1 MRRFDGWPDAISIPF
16 PRRLSRMNSG
26 DAMYGSLYQVESK
39 VASTPLYCCSSP
51 LLPVPPPL
59 TSFLPPQLHQADR
72 YRVNKYVSVCS
83 SKLRPSE
90 KFLTKT
96 WHPSLPFLQNT
107 PLRKALLMIC
117 TPKSSKFLFVEIIEK
132 RTGTKTH
139 RKSNLL
145 SNWLGTVF
153 IFFSKIDLN
162 RSVSNWLTYFILGE
176 MDWSF
181 LTSLWI
187 PPSPWLPCLPPPFLP
202 NLFYYIPC
210 QIGLGFLNLIC
221 YWKKKVI
228 DPVNFGSKWAAEV

>member
-1 MRRFDGWPDAISIPF
+1 MNAKLPGSGFGSFDCTIRLGKGGEE
-16 PRRLSRMNSG
+16 PRCGHSS
-26 DAMYGSLYQVESK
+26 SQ
-39 VASTPLYCCSSP
+39 SSP

-162 RSVSNWLTYFILGE
+162 RSVSN
-176 MDWSF
+176 
-181 LTSLWI
+181 
-187 PPSPWLPCLPPPFLP
+187 
-202 NLFYYIPC
+202 
-210 QIGLGFLNLIC
+210 
-221 YWKKKVI
+221 
-228 DPVNFGSKWAAEV
+228 